1 MPPSLLGNPAALK
14 LLRGLRLVR
23 LLRLLKLLKLQQHI
37 DTLEDYLE
45 ADLGF
50 LQVPLI
56 ASDCHLS
63 TPQCTSMTSE
73 CARVHLSAPE
83 CL

>member
-1 MPPSLLGNPAALK
+1 MTSECPLSALRLPLSGTDAPSLLGNPAALK

-45 ADLGF
+45 VDLGF

-56 ASDCHLS
+56 ATDCH
-63 TPQCTSMTSE
+63 
-73 CARVHLSAPE
+73 
-83 CL
+83 

>member
-1 MPPSLLGNPAALK
+1 
-14 LLRGLRLVR
+14 VR

-45 ADLGF
+45 VDLGF

-56 ASDCHLS
+56 ATDGH
-63 TPQCTSMTSE
+63 
-73 CARVHLSAPE
+73 
-83 CL
+83 

>member
-1 MPPSLLGNPAALK
+1 M
-14 LLRGLRLVR
+14 R

-37 DTLEDYLE
+37 DTLEDNLG

-56 ASDCHLS
+56 ATDCHLS
-63 TPQCTSMTSE
+63 ALDLGADLGFLQVPLIAT
-73 CARVHLSAPE
+73 
-83 CL
+83 